1 MMKTF
6 AELINANEVI
16 FAKNLHQLVKLE
28 EATLNSAR
36 KVKLFVK
43 KHTHTQMTAIEIIVS
58 SSKKTL
64 T

>member
-6 AELINANEVI
+6 AELINANEVV

-28 EATLNSAR
+28 EATLNSAK

-43 KHTHTQMTAIEIIVS
+43 KHTHTNDCNRDHCVELEKNAH
-58 SSKKTL
+58 
-64 T
+64 